1 MNNLKII
8 SVITSILVIMVAAM
22 LLMQKGNYVSQAKE
36 HYDKRTT
43 AIQKGYGQRLDYVNA
58 NLERNRSLWSLVT
71 EATQTTTTA
80 KQMADLE
87 AKYFPGIKGS
97 NSIAQKTRTFSAN
110 SDFYIVSNYAKVE
123 TDPKTDVKTL
133 TGLTSISVD
142 ALLGLVEAHA
152 PAAED
157 ALDEGAEE

>member
-8 SVITSILVIMVAAM
+8 SIIATILVIMIAAM
-22 LLMQKGNYVSQAKE
+22 LLMQKGNYVSQARE
-36 HYDKRTT
+36 HYEKKTT
-43 AIQKGYGQRLDYVNA
+43 AIYKGYGQRLDYVNA

-71 EATQTTTTA
+71 EATQTVSTA

-87 AKYFPGIKGS
+87 SKYFPGIKGS

-110 SDFYIVSNYAKVE
+110 ADFYIVSNFSKVE

-152 PAAED
+152 AEAPAEE
-157 ALDEGAEE
+157 EGAEE